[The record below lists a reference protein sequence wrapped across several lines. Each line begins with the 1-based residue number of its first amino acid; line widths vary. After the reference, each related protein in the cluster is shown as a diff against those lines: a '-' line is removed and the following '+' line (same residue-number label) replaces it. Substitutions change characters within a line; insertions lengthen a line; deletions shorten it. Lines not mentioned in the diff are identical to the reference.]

1 MDRKVYNIEEIEAY
15 CQETMP
21 LEERLLLEQQL
32 QQDEVLQGQVK
43 AFRKIFAGFVAMRDS
58 RFSAIMK
65 SWEEEGQETDD
76 MELAEWYREGSL
88 GERAQQAI
96 KERQEKDAVFKNKV
110 TEQKTLLDGFA
121 AAQAEDFSEK
131 MRQWETKEREPLTVK
146 SRSPWIR
153 RLSIAASFLVLIG
166 VGLTWYVSNQYS
178 NKALFA
184 TFYQSPNIGETMGQQ
199 MNDEFK
205 TAFAT
210 AHRHLQARDFSAA
223 ISAFKQF
230 DVQLETTTLDPLA
243 QQYYTQNIAWSRLLS
258 QLGLGQTDEN
268 FYAELDRIAADST
281 HEYQEQAK
289 GLRSKLNSIFY

>member
-15 CQETMP
+15 CQETMS
-21 LEERLLLEQQL
+21 LEARLELEQQL
-32 QQDEVLQGQVK
+32 PEDEVLQGQVK
-43 AFRKIFAGFVAMRDS
+43 AFQRIFAGFVAMQDI
-58 RFSAIMK
+58 RFSQKMETWAA
-65 SWEEEGQETDD
+65 EEQETDD
-76 MELAEWYREGSL
+76 MELAEWYWEGSL

-96 KERQEKDAVFKNKV
+96 KERQEKDAAFKSKV
-110 TEQKTLLDGFA
+110 AEQKTLLDGFA
-121 AAQAEDFSEK
+121 AAQAEDFSQK
-131 MRQWETKEREPLTVK
+131 MRQWESKESPPLTVRF
-146 SRSPWIR
+146 RSPWIR
-153 RLSIAASFLVLIG
+153 RLSIAASFLVLVA

-223 ISAFKQF
+223 VPAFEQL
-230 DVQLETTTLDPLA
+230 DAQLETTTLDPLA

-258 QLGLGQTDEN
+258 QLGLGQTDDN

-281 HEYQEQAK
+281 HEYQEQAI

>member
-15 CQETMP
+15 CQETMS
-21 LEERLLLEQQL
+21 LEARLELEQQL
-32 QQDEVLQGQVK
+32 PEDEVLQGQVK
-43 AFRKIFAGFVAMRDS
+43 AFQRIFAGFVAMQDI
-58 RFSAIMK
+58 RFSQKMETWAA
-65 SWEEEGQETDD
+65 EEQETDD
-76 MELAEWYREGSL
+76 MELAEWYWEGSL

-96 KERQEKDAVFKNKV
+96 KERQEKDAAFKSKV
-110 TEQKTLLDGFA
+110 AEQKTLLDGFA
-121 AAQAEDFSEK
+121 AAQAEDFSQK
-131 MRQWETKEREPLTVK
+131 MRQWETMDRAPLTVR

-153 RLSIAASFLVLIG
+153 RLSIAASFLVLVA

-223 ISAFKQF
+223 VPAFEQL
-230 DVQLETTTLDPLA
+230 DAQLETTTLDPLA

-258 QLGLGQTDEN
+258 QLGLGQTDDN

-281 HEYQEQAK
+281 HEYQEQAI